1 MVIMPNFAGLAVRR
15 VTEECQEKGLELSLS
30 GSGLAVEQNPP
41 AGTQLIPGSKIRVRF
56 AR

>member
-41 AGTQLIPGSKIRVRF
+41 AGTQLTPGSQIRVRF